1 MSKPSNLKFDS
12 FFTKY
17 YPRFVRFAN
26 SYVRNTDVAEDFT
39 TEAFMAYWDNRD
51 KLDADSNIEAYIL
64 TIIKNK
70 CLNHLKQ
77 TERRNMII
85 TDIGDYAQWE
95 LNLRISTLEACDPD
109 EVFSEEIQRI
119 VNETLAK
126 LPKRT
131 LDIFVLSRY
140 KEKSHKE
147 IAEIFGITPK
157 GVEFHISKAL
167 SILRLNLKDYLPAWM
182 ALFFILNK

>member
-1 MSKPSNLKFDS
+1 MVDPIDLEFDE

-26 SYVRNTDVAEDFT
+26 TYVRDIAVAEDFT
-39 TEAFMAYWDNRD
+39 TEAFMAYWDNR
-51 KLDADSNIEAYIL
+51 LQLAPNSNVEAYIL

-77 TERRNMII
+77 VGRRSEII
-85 TDIGDYAQWE
+85 SSIADNAEWE
-95 LNLRISTLEACDPD
+95 LDIRISSLEACDP
-109 EVFSEEIQRI
+109 EEIFSAEIQKI
-119 VNETLAK
+119 VNDTIAK
-126 LPKRT
+126 LPQRT
-131 LDIFVLSRY
+131 IDIFVMSRY
-140 KEKSHKE
+140 KSKSHKE
-147 IAEIFGITPK
+147 IADVLGITTK

-167 SILRLNLKDYLPAWM
+167 SVLRLSLKDYLSAWI

>member
-1 MSKPSNLKFDS
+1 MNKPLNLNFNS
-12 FFTKY
+12 FYTKY

-26 SYVRNTDVAEDFT
+26 SYVRNTDVAEDLT
-39 TEAFMAYWDNRD
+39 AEAFMAYWDNKD
-51 KLDADSNIEAYIL
+51 TLDANSNAEAYIL
-64 TIIKNK
+64 AVIKNK

-77 TERRNMII
+77 NKRRNMII
-85 TDIGDYAQWE
+85 TDISDYAQWE
-95 LNLRISTLEACDPD
+95 LDLRISTLEACDP
-109 EVFSEEIQRI
+109 EEIFSEEIQRI

-126 LPKRT
+126 LSKRT

-147 IAEIFGITPK
+147 IAEMFAITTK

-167 SILRLNLKDYLPAWM
+167 SALRLNLKDYLPAWI
-182 ALFFILNK
+182 ALFFTLNE

>member
-1 MSKPSNLKFDS
+1 MSKPLNPDFNS

-17 YPRFVRFAN
+17 YSRFVRFAN
-26 SYVRNTDVAEDFT
+26 SYVRNTDAAEDFT
-39 TEAFMAYWDNRD
+39 TEAFMAYWDNKD

-64 TIIKNK
+64 TVIKNK

-77 TERRNMII
+77 AERRSMII
-85 TDIGDYAQWE
+85 ADISDYAQWE
-95 LNLRISTLEACDPD
+95 LDLRISTLEACDP
-109 EVFSEEIQRI
+109 EEIFSEEIQRI

-147 IAEIFGITPK
+147 IAEIFAITAK

-167 SILRLNLKDYLPAWM
+167 SILRINLKDYLPAWT